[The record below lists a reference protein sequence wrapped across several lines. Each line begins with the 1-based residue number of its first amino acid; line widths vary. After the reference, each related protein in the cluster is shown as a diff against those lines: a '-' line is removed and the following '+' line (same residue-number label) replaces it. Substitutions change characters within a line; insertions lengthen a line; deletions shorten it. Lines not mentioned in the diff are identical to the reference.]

1 MAYKKEFIEFATN
14 SGALQFGEYTLKS
27 GRKSPY
33 FFNSGVFKTGS
44 AMSRL
49 GEFYAHAIVES
60 KISFDMLFG
69 PAYKGI
75 PLVTSTAIALS
86 QINKLNIPFAFNR
99 KEKKDYGDQGKYIGA
114 KIEGE
119 ILIVDDVLTAG
130 TAIKESAEIINTE
143 GGSLVGVIILLDRQE
158 RGSNN
163 LSAIQEIE
171 DSLSIQVISIINIT
185 DIIEYLSNKKG
196 QEGNLTLIKEYQEKY
211 GIK

>member
-1 MAYKKEFIEFATN
+1 MPLKFIYTLVYRSERQGRISWHTKKNLLNLLN

-86 QINKLNIPFAFNR
+86 QINLS
-99 KEKKDYGDQGKYIGA
+99 
-114 KIEGE
+114 
-119 ILIVDDVLTAG
+119 LIH
-130 TAIKESAEIINTE
+130 I
-143 GGSLVGVIILLDRQE
+143 
-158 RGSNN
+158 
-163 LSAIQEIE
+163 
-171 DSLSIQVISIINIT
+171 
-185 DIIEYLSNKKG
+185 
-196 QEGNLTLIKEYQEKY
+196 
-211 GIK
+211 